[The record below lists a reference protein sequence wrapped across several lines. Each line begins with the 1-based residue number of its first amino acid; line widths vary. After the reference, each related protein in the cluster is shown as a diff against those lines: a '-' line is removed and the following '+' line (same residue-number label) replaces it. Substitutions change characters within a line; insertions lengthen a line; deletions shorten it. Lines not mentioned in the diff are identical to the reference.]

1 MAIANYTK
9 KINGM
14 RSIPQS
20 HTIRSSKNYLK
31 TTPERYM
38 TPPDIFDLVLI
49 LRALMHHLS
58 GIFGFLIG
66 WCMTKN
72 HLRIV
77 SRERS
82 LKCMLSSKCNGR
94 LLLTF
99 FGQKGRDLAD
109 RTGLPVVGYWGGTE
123 FPPIPISLR
132 HLRFSS
138 FYYPYW
144 WLVVIC
150 KYTLL
155 EYYDNISLLRY
166 NRHLNLFWRSLPYP
180 ESDTRHH
187 EVCYI

>member
-58 GIFGFLIG
+58 GIFGLWIG
-66 WCMTKN
+66 WGMTKN
-72 HLRIV
+72 HPRIV
-77 SRERS
+77 LKERS
-82 LKCMLSSKCNGR
+82 LKCMLCSKCNGR

-99 FGQKGRDLAD
+99 SGQKGSRICRPWGPAERLPKHSRGSRAGRRGSSIMAKILTDLH
-109 RTGLPVVGYWGGTE
+109 Y
-123 FPPIPISLR
+123 ISL
-132 HLRFSS
+132 
-138 FYYPYW
+138 
-144 WLVVIC
+144 V
-150 KYTLL
+150 
-155 EYYDNISLLRY
+155 
-166 NRHLNLFWRSLPYP
+166 RSLF
-180 ESDTRHH
+180 SICII
-187 EVCYI
+187 V

>member
-58 GIFGFLIG
+58 GIFGFWIG
-66 WCMTKN
+66 WGMTKN

-82 LKCMLSSKCNGR
+82 LKCMLCSKCNGR

-109 RTGLPVVGYWGGTE
+109 RTGLPGQSEIRPFRIPGFLVEKKIKKPAIWAHKNLIKKGPLWHVWGHYMG
-123 FPPIPISLR
+123 
-132 HLRFSS
+132 
-138 FYYPYW
+138 
-144 WLVVIC
+144 
-150 KYTLL
+150 
-155 EYYDNISLLRY
+155 
-166 NRHLNLFWRSLPYP
+166 RS
-180 ESDTRHH
+180 
-187 EVCYI
+187 CA

>member
-66 WCMTKN
+66 WGMTKN
-72 HLRIV
+72 HFRIV

-82 LKCMLSSKCNGR
+82 LKCMLCSKCNGR

-99 FGQKGRDLAD
+99 SGQKGRDLAD
-109 RTGLPVVGYWGGTE
+109 RGAPRIGPLNPVFAFGLFSPSFASESDGNPILRERFPRKHE
-123 FPPIPISLR
+123 FPG
-132 HLRFSS
+132 H
-138 FYYPYW
+138 
-144 WLVVIC
+144 
-150 KYTLL
+150 
-155 EYYDNISLLRY
+155 
-166 NRHLNLFWRSLPYP
+166 LFWSLSWSLHTSIGSSIAGYP
-180 ESDTRHH
+180 SQINFKPRRFLKREN
-187 EVCYI
+187 

>member
-58 GIFGFLIG
+58 GIFGLWIG
-66 WCMTKN
+66 WGMTKN

-82 LKCMLSSKCNGR
+82 LKCMLCSKCNGR

-99 FGQKGRDLAD
+99 SGQKGSRICRPYGIARGDDGIHPMDGIHHPRKIEWA
-109 RTGLPVVGYWGGTE
+109 GKWNMGKSNKEGV
-123 FPPIPISLR
+123 ISQSICV
-132 HLRFSS
+132 RF
-138 FYYPYW
+138 
-144 WLVVIC
+144 VQ
-150 KYTLL
+150 
-155 EYYDNISLLRY
+155 
-166 NRHLNLFWRSLPYP
+166 
-180 ESDTRHH
+180 
-187 EVCYI
+187 

>member
-66 WCMTKN
+66 WGMTKN
-72 HLRIV
+72 HFRIV

-82 LKCMLSSKCNGR
+82 LKCMLCSKCNGR

-99 FGQKGRDLAD
+99 SGQKG
-109 RTGLPVVGYWGGTE
+109 
-123 FPPIPISLR
+123 S
-132 HLRFSS
+132 RFSG
-138 FYYPYW
+138 PYGIARSISPGREISAKANTGVPIGFRGKKNSERPKANTGIPGLFRELE
-144 WLVVIC
+144 WLG
-150 KYTLL
+150 
-155 EYYDNISLLRY
+155 
-166 NRHLNLFWRSLPYP
+166 NRGY
-180 ESDTRHH
+180 
-187 EVCYI
+187 

>member
-58 GIFGFLIG
+58 GIFGLWIG
-66 WCMTKN
+66 WGMTKN

-82 LKCMLSSKCNGR
+82 LKCMLCSKCNGR

-109 RTGLPVVGYWGGTE
+109 RTGLPGTARCVIYKFINFSARKKNE
-123 FPPIPISLR
+123 PKPRTL
-132 HLRFSS
+132 FSS
-138 FYYPYW
+138 RLTIRKSFFLFH
-144 WLVVIC
+144 LVPVPVVLSIH
-150 KYTLL
+150 YHFT
-155 EYYDNISLLRY
+155 
-166 NRHLNLFWRSLPYP
+166 
-180 ESDTRHH
+180 
-187 EVCYI
+187 

>member
-77 SRERS
+77 LRERS
-82 LKCMLSSKCNGR
+82 LKCTLCSKCNGR

-99 FGQKGRDLAD
+99 SGQKG
-109 RTGLPVVGYWGGTE
+109 
-123 FPPIPISLR
+123 S
-132 HLRFSS
+132 RFSG
-138 FYYPYW
+138 PYGIARGKIFPW
-144 WLVVIC
+144 GTFTPTFFSPQGKFSPGLVTKTHSGGSYCGREKVN
-150 KYTLL
+150 
-155 EYYDNISLLRY
+155 D
-166 NRHLNLFWRSLPYP
+166 
-180 ESDTRHH
+180 
-187 EVCYI
+187 